1 MFNTTPSVSAAA
13 TEYHHHQ
20 ESVNSCVSVANTIL
34 PSDDSDDDTLPP
46 SLSKSTTLR
55 KGKSPPGTSSATATT
70 PTAALNPNAST
81 KKKRIRKFTSQERL
95 HHRTFEKSRRE
106 SFKFNLGMLAS
117 LLPNVAFTETKRLS
131 KHVVTNESSL
141 QHRKANSRCR
151 QALASAR
158 ALLAERDEILVQLN
172 YFLANAGKPIQQPKI
187 KADDFSLLYDFE
199 NDAAA
204 IKNAAL
210 AMGRQLNANGEP
222 KMHDDEEDYHLS
234 PSEQAEMLNAHHK
247 PGPDEFARATMEG
260 VIGPDDPLGC
270 SSPTRGVAEAHAQQ
284 PYPQPHP
291 QTRYR
296 YSNYPQP
303 QQQQHHD
310 TGQDSE
316 MATPLQASTSP
327 GGQFT
332 MPHQQADPMFLNLF
346 PPQQL
351 PAPSSETSPWS
362 SISSPQ
368 LGDGFYVAS
377 MGPSQQHQHPHN
389 HHHHHHHH
397 HHHQQHQQSES
408 LTQVPSLY
416 HTHDQGIPF
425 AQSVHSH
432 SRQQPPSTQGHHSQS
447 TTGPSWDFA
456 S

>member
-20 ESVNSCVSVANTIL
+20 ESVNSCVSAANTIL
-34 PSDDSDDDTLPP
+34 HSDDSDDDTLPP

-55 KGKSPPGTSSATATT
+55 KGKTPPGTSSATATT
-70 PTAALNPNAST
+70 PTAALNLNAST

-95 HHRTFEKSRRE
+95 HHRTFEKSRRQ

-131 KHVVTNESSL
+131 KHVVTAESSI

-187 KADDFSLLYDFE
+187 KADDFSLLYEFE

-234 PSEQAEMLNAHHK
+234 PSEQAEMANAHDK
-247 PGPDEFARATMEG
+247 PGPDAFVRATMEG
-260 VIGPDDPLGC
+260 VIGPDNPLGC
-270 SSPTRGVAEAHAQQ
+270 SSPIRSVAEAHVQQ
-284 PYPQPHP
+284 PYPHPPPQPHP
-291 QTRYR
+291 QAQYR
-296 YSNYPQP
+296 YSNYPQT
-303 QQQQHHD
+303 QQHHD

-327 GGQFT
+327 GGQFA
-332 MPHQQADPMFLNLF
+332 MPHQQAEPMFLNLF
-346 PPQQL
+346 PTQQL
-351 PAPSSETSPWS
+351 PAASPENSPWS

-368 LGDGFYVAS
+368 VGDGFYVAS
-377 MGPSQQHQHPHN
+377 MGSSQQRQHPHN
-389 HHHHHHHH
+389 HHQH
-397 HHHQQHQQSES
+397 HQQSES
-408 LTQVPSLY
+408 LTQLPSLAVY
-416 HTHDQGIPF
+416 HTHDHGIPF
-425 AQSVHSH
+425 AQSIHPH

-447 TTGPSWDFA
+447 TTGSSWNFA